1 MMGSEAIEADVSVA
15 PGAFNVAGASGA
27 GAGATG
33 DNSHQDVVDAKIMA
47 DLEML
52 TEKCDLCESMLRP
65 GSDSPAPSVQTDE
78 ACQSVIG
85 FLEACAPRMVEL
97 VEAAAQGAVSDVV
110 LMKALEVNDKL
121 TKQLADIDTVAL
133 TETPASTTAAS
144 ASASGSSDDNDD
156 YNDDNDFAGV
166 QDNLDDL
173 LLTSST
179 DDDNGNGG
187 NMFGDDDDSK
197 KPAAA
202 AAATKSTG
210 EEDGEE
216 VNDPFGKNTVSQPT
230 SASGA
235 PAPASTK
242 SEEEFDDFFNDRT
255 TS

>member
-1 MMGSEAIEADVSVA
+1 MMSSEAIEADVTVA
-15 PGAFNVAGASGA
+15 PGAVSVESSNE
-27 GAGATG
+27 TT
-33 DNSHQDVVDAKIMA
+33 HQNAVDAKIMA

-52 TEKCDLCESMLRP
+52 LEKCDLCDSMLKP
-65 GSDSPAPSVQTDE
+65 GSDSPAPSVNTDE

-121 TKQLADIDTVAL
+121 TKTLADIDTAAM

-144 ASASGSSDDNDD
+144 ASNSEEDEFAIQDD
-156 YNDDNDFAGV
+156 
-166 QDNLDDL
+166 LDDL
-173 LLTSST
+173 LLTT
-179 DDDNGNGG
+179 DDNDGD
-187 NMFGDDDDSK
+187 NMFGDDSK
-197 KPAAA
+197 KP

-210 EEDGEE
+210 EEDNEGD
-216 VNDPFGKNTVSQPT
+216 NDPFGNTVLQPT

-235 PAPASTK
+235 PALASTK

-255 TS
+255 TN

>member
-1 MMGSEAIEADVSVA
+1 MMSSEATEADVTVA
-15 PGAFNVAGASGA
+15 PGAVNVAGG
-27 GAGATG
+27 
-33 DNSHQDVVDAKIMA
+33 SHQNAVDAKIMA

-52 TEKCDLCESMLRP
+52 MEKCDLCESMLKP

-78 ACQSVIG
+78 ACQSIIG

-97 VEAAAQGAVSDVV
+97 VEAAAQGAVSDTV
-110 LMKALEVNDKL
+110 LMKALEVNDRL

-144 ASASGSSDDNDD
+144 ASGSSDDADEYAID
-156 YNDDNDFAGV
+156 
-166 QDNLDDL
+166 DNLDDL
-173 LLTSST
+173 LLS
-179 DDDNGNGG
+179 DNADGD
-187 NMFGDDDDSK
+187 NMFGDDSK
-197 KPAAA
+197 KP

-210 EEDGEE
+210 EEDED
-216 VNDPFGKNTVSQPT
+216 NDPFGNTVSQPA

-235 PAPASTK
+235 PAVASTK